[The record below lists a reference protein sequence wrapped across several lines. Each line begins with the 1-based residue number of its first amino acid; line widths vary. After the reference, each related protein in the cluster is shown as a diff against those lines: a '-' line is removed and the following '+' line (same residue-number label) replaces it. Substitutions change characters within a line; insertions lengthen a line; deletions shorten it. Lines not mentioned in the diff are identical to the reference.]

1 MNLVEPTTLTATD
14 IKTQATFIRR
24 ATTEIIN
31 ETEHWSSV
39 VCSDVYWS
47 PLNDEWMVLIDSSED
62 TALASKIAAGLLR
75 LGYDVSVISG

>member
-1 MNLVEPTTLTATD
+1 MTTIED
-14 IKTQATFIRR
+14 IKRQAAFVRKS
-24 ATTEIIN
+24 TTEIIN

-47 PLNDEWMVLIDSSED
+47 PLNNEWTVLIDSSED
-62 TALASKIAAGLLR
+62 AALISKITAGLLR